1 MIVKLRFL
9 LLMTLLCC
17 ALSGCGVTV
26 GPRVE
31 TQVVI
36 LRPGNPVRILENR
49 RMKSQALTGSEEIL
63 SQDVGGWVS
72 MPPEHWE
79 AVKRQLEKK

>member
-1 MIVKLRFL
+1 MRDRLRFP

-31 TQVVI
+31 TQVAI
-36 LRPGNPVRILENR
+36 LRPGNPVRVLENR
-49 RMKSQALTGSEEIL
+49 RMKCQALTGSEAMIQ
-63 SQDVGGWVS
+63 QDVGGWVA
-72 MPPEHWE
+72 MPPEHWD

>member
-1 MIVKLRFL
+1 MKDKLRFPL
-9 LLMTLLCC
+9 LTTLLCF

-49 RMKSQALTGSEEIL
+49 RMKSQALTGSEEII

-72 MPPEHWE
+72 MPPEHWD
-79 AVKRQLEKK
+79 AVKRQLETK

>member
-1 MIVKLRFL
+1 MSARLKFL
-9 LLMTLLCC
+9 PLMMLPFC

-49 RMKSQALTGSEEIL
+49 KLKCQSMTGSEAMI
-63 SQDVGGWVS
+63 SQDVGGWVA
-72 MPPEHWE
+72 MPPEHWD